1 MAGEINSEQL
11 RAMLM
16 EALGKGGGGP
26 ADSAGPAELLEHY
39 KRLATNLK
47 DASVKTQSFSKVLK
61 GGIKELVDVTD
72 AVKKLDEQIASMTE
86 DDAKRELIAQREHIK
101 KISREENIAILTR
114 NFGIG
119 LHKLTSTMGTTAAG
133 AAGTFVRNLQN
144 GSSGISLASGIM
156 TAAVDVAG
164 SAAAAGGAGLSAVG
178 SAAMLASGKTKIF
191 GAAVSVAG
199 AILSGF
205 GSGASKLA
213 KFGIEVLTKEV
224 EKSIKAYND
233 ATTSGAFFAEGM
245 TGLRKAA
252 NEAGLDVEQF
262 SNVLVKHSTDLA
274 ALGMGVTEGAK
285 RMGGALRAG
294 GDTMQRQ
301 LVNLGFA
308 IEDQA
313 GLVAETMKQMRGTG
327 GPLQASNAQVAAE
340 TMKYAENLRIIS
352 AITGEDA
359 KKKTAQVQEQNQI
372 LAFQQK
378 MAGKS
383 ETQRAQIAT
392 AMATMTEQE
401 KKNFRDR
408 VVLGTVV
415 NKEGAIYEATVAGA
429 REKGQ
434 AALDLFDNNN
444 LTATTNAELNA
455 KYGDQIKES
464 ILAQTSLGAAA
475 FAVGG
480 VLTGVATAML
490 DAVNQATAYNKESVA
505 AAKDAVPDAA
515 NLKGGFADVTIEAQK
530 LKVALGKELTDAI
543 DDFVKFSKEIL
554 AAARSMIAG
563 VSGGEGGEGLWN
575 KTKRIG
581 GAGLVG
587 AAVGQTVGGVVGA
600 GVGAVGGLG
609 VASAATTPAGYA
621 IGSAVGAIIGG
632 LGGAIKEAIWGEPG
646 KALGGIASGPASG
659 FLEKLHGTEAVVP
672 LPDGKTIPVAITS
685 TSDSTSSTIT
695 SASDTSS
702 NMMRDLLSRQLDL
715 MQKTFDQ
722 TTEMLSSFNDSK
734 QLQQQLVHNSY

>member
-1 MAGEINSEQL
+1 MAGEFTTEQL
-11 RAMLM
+11 RAMMM
-16 EALGKGGGGP
+16 EALGKGGGGGP
-26 ADSAGPAELLEHY
+26 SDGAGPAEMLAHY
-39 KRLATNLK
+39 KRLSNELK

-61 GGIKELVDVTD
+61 GGIKDLVDITD
-72 AVKKLDEQIASMTE
+72 DIKNLNDQISSMTE
-86 DDAKRELIAQREHIK
+86 HEAKRELIAQRDHLQQVA
-101 KISREENIAILTR
+101 REENTARLNR

-119 LHKLTSTMGTTAAG
+119 LAKLTSTIGTTAAG
-133 AAGTFVRNLQN
+133 AAGTFVRGLQS
-144 GSSGISLASGIM
+144 GGSGITLASGLM
-156 TAAVDVAG
+156 SAAVDVAG
-164 SAAAAGGAGLSAVG
+164 AGAETAGAGLSAAG
-178 SAAMLASGKTKIF
+178 AAASMAGGKAKLF
-191 GAAVSVAG
+191 GAAMSVAG
-199 AILSGF
+199 ALVTGF

-233 ATTSGAFFAEGM
+233 ATASGALFAGGM
-245 TGLRKAA
+245 KGLRDAA
-252 NEAGLDVEQF
+252 NEAGLDLEQF
-262 SNVLVKHSTDLA
+262 SQVLVKHSTDLS

-285 RMGGALRAG
+285 RMGGALKAG

-301 LVNLGFA
+301 LINLGVS

-313 GLVAETMKQMRGTG
+313 GMVAETMKQMRGSG
-327 GPLQASNAQVAAE
+327 GPMQASNAQVAAE
-340 TMKYAENLRIIS
+340 TMKYAENLKIIS

-359 KKKTAQVQEQNQI
+359 KKKTAQAQEQNQI

-383 ETQRAQIAT
+383 ESQRAQVNA

-415 NKEGAIYEATVAGA
+415 NKEGAIYEATVSGA

-434 AALDLFDNNN
+434 AALDLFENNN
-444 LTATTNAELNA
+444 LTAESNANLNA
-455 KYGDQIKES
+455 QYGDQIKES

-475 FAVGG
+475 YAVGG

-490 DAVNQATAYNKESVA
+490 ESVNQAGTYTKDSVTAATE
-505 AAKDAVPDAA
+505 AVTATK
-515 NLKGGFADVTIEAQK
+515 NLIGGFADVALAAQK
-530 LKVALGKELTDAI
+530 LKTDLGNALTPAV
-543 DDFVKFSKEIL
+543 DDFVKFSAKIL
-554 AAARSMIAG
+554 EEVRSMIKG
-563 VSGGEGGEGLWN
+563 VTGGTSGDKGEGIWD

-581 GAGLVG
+581 GAAVNGALVG
-587 AAVGQTVGGVVGA
+587 GQVGALAGAAGGTVALPVVGTVTA
-600 GVGAVGGLG
+600 GAAGAV
-609 VASAATTPAGYA
+609 
-621 IGSAVGAIIGG
+621 IGG
-632 LGGAIKEAIWGEPG
+632 LIGGIGNAVKEAIWGEPG

-685 TSDSTSSTIT
+685 TSESTSSTMS

>member
-1 MAGEINSEQL
+1 MAGEFTTEQL
-11 RAMLM
+11 RAMMM
-16 EALGKGGGGP
+16 EVLGKGGGGP
-26 ADSAGPAELLEHY
+26 ADGSGPAEMLDHY

-86 DDAKRELIAQREHIK
+86 EGAKRELIAQRDHIK
-101 KISREENIAILTR
+101 KISREENIAILNR

-119 LHKLTSTMGTTAAG
+119 ILKLTSTMGTTAAG

-144 GSSGISLASGIM
+144 GSSGISLASGVM

-191 GAAVSVAG
+191 GAALSVAG
-199 AILSGF
+199 ALLSGF

-233 ATTSGAFFAEGM
+233 AASSGAFFAAGM
-245 TGLRKAA
+245 KGLRDAA

-262 SNVLVKHSTDLA
+262 SNVLAKHSTDLA
-274 ALGMGVTEGAK
+274 SLGMGVTEGAK
-285 RMGGALRAG
+285 RMGGALKAG

-359 KKKTAQVQEQNQI
+359 KKKTAQVQDQNQI

-383 ETQRAQIAT
+383 ETQRAQINA
-392 AMATMTEQE
+392 AMLTMTEIE

-408 VVLGTVV
+408 VVLGTVI
-415 NKEGAIYEATVAGA
+415 NKEGAIYEATVSGA
-429 REKGQ
+429 REKAQ
-434 AALDLFDNNN
+434 AALDLFNNNN

-455 KYGDQIKES
+455 QYGDQIKES
-464 ILAQTSLGAAA
+464 SLAMTSLGVAAY
-475 FAVGG
+475 AVGG
-480 VLTGVATAML
+480 VLTGVATGML
-490 DAVNQATAYNKESVA
+490 DAVNQATAYTKESVA
-505 AAKDAVPDAA
+505 AAKDGVPDAA
-515 NLKGGFADVTIEAQK
+515 NLKGGFADVTIAAQN
-530 LKVALGKELTDAI
+530 LKVALGNELTDAV

-563 VSGGEGGEGLWN
+563 VSGGKGGEGIWD

-581 GAGLVG
+581 GAAVNGALVG
-587 AAVGQTVGGVVGA
+587 GQVGALAGAAGGTVALPVVGTVA
-600 GVGAVGGLG
+600 
-609 VASAATTPAGYA
+609 ASAAG
-621 IGSAVGAIIGG
+621 AVIGG
-632 LGGAIKEAIWGEPG
+632 LIGGIGNAVKEAIWGEPG
-646 KALGGIASGPASG
+646 KADGGIAKGPASG

-685 TSDSTSSTIT
+685 PLDSVSTSVS

-702 NMMRDLLSRQLDL
+702 NMIKELLSRQLDL
-715 MQKTFDQ
+715 MQKSFDQ
-722 TTEMLSSFNDSK
+722 TTDMLSSFNDSK
-734 QLQQQLVHNSY
+734 QLQQQLVNNSY